1 MLSNY
6 ISETI
11 RTIRLVVYQIK
22 LPSGMEVAALMLEDN
37 AKQGVLNI
45 FKSVF
50 NEYDCSPM
58 IKIIS
63 DTKLPYVDAVQYQAI
78 LYDYFD
84 KQKYEFGS
92 YHWYGK
98 EDSYCI
104 CPHVMDKALK
114 GLIDGYSPVKS
125 YELPTDELSF

>member
-45 FKSVF
+45 FKSIF
-50 NEYDCSPM
+50 NGYHCSPM
-58 IKIIS
+58 IRIIS
-63 DTKLPYVDAVQYQAI
+63 DTKLPYVDAVQYQAV

-84 KQKYEFGS
+84 QQKYRFGS

-98 EDSYCI
+98 EDAYCVDAK
-104 CPHVMDKALK
+104 VMSKAVT
-114 GLIDGYSPVKS
+114 GLINGHMPTQL
-125 YELPTDELSF
+125 YELPDELSF